1 MAALLKPEQI
11 DKAKRYVFSQGR
23 LLDRQ
28 LFAYFFANGTERACL
43 KALLAYQNDDGGFG
57 NGLEPDLSC
66 PDSSMIGAETALYT
80 LELLDSRDE
89 GIIGDITNWIKT
101 NQRDDGTISHPPKS
115 LFDYPHQP

>member
-23 LLDRQ
+23 LLERQ
-28 LFAYFFANGTERACL
+28 LFAYFFANGTKQACQ

-66 PDSSMIGAETALYT
+66 PDSGMIGAETALYT
-80 LELLDSRDE
+80 LELLDNRDE
-89 GIIGDITNWIKT
+89 ESSVISPIG
-101 NQRDDGTISHPPKS
+101 
-115 LFDYPHQP
+115 